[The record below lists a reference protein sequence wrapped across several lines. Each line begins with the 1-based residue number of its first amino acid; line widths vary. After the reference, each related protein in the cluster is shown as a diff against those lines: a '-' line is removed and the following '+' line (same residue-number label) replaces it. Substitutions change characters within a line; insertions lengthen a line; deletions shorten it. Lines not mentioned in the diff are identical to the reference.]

1 MNIMIEEKMDRL
13 KKIIAQCGSAAV
25 AFSGGVDS
33 TLLARVCRETIG
45 DRVLL
50 VTATS
55 STYPVS
61 ELDEAKHLAALLQLP
76 QRVIVSEELDISG
89 FAENTPL
96 RCYYCK
102 KTLFSRI
109 IALAREEGFAAVFD
123 GSNADDQGDYRPGR
137 KAARELGIRSPLCEA
152 GLTKTEI
159 REWSRR
165 LGLPTAEKP
174 SLACLA
180 SRFPYGETITKEKLD
195 RVGAV
200 EKDLRAMGFSQLRV
214 RSHGDLARVELT
226 ESEIDAGWA
235 KRKSIQAACKNAGFT
250 FVAIDTQGYRTGA
263 MNEALEDKQRG
274 TP

>member
-102 KTLFSRI
+102 KALFSRI